1 MIPNANKSIT
11 ITRQMAAK
19 VATAT
24 AICAVI
30 LAAGACK
37 QKSTGISMLRAN
49 DSFPAPFSATL
60 SASPSGWSVQIGDS
74 GITGLTVSETSYVT
88 SATKMPGISEGAQT
102 SGAMSFTANI
112 NYTFQFN
119 VTKDGGTPVLCETSY
134 AAPLNYQV
142 EKTFIK
148 CNSNFN
154 ASPNGGPSTL
164 EPSSDAESD
173 TTMGRYISD
182 NTVTISVA
190 LMVNGRSMSPASI
203 ARWEALETKVKAII
217 IGRYGGN
224 GAGASADVTYT
235 IQADVKVTD
244 ANTLAAALISAYGGS
259 SSSTDPSQTRK
270 ICSCMVTVCTAGE
283 CSVPALQAIPS
294 ITDPVQCAAKS
305 GTIANSNSD
314 PSSLFNDQM
323 TTTEYLQCSM
333 Q

>member
-1 MIPNANKSIT
+1 VIPNANKSIT
-11 ITRQMAAK
+11 ITRQMATKA
-19 VATAT
+19 ATAT

-30 LAAGACK
+30 LSAGACK

-60 SASPSGWSVQIGDS
+60 SASPSGWSVQIGDGGS
-74 GITGLTVSETSYVT
+74 ITGLTVSETSYVT

-154 ASPNGGPSTL
+154 ASPNGGPSTP
-164 EPSSDAESD
+164 ESASDADSD
-173 TTMGRYISD
+173 KTMGRYISE
-182 NTVTISVA
+182 NTVAISDA
-190 LMVNGRSMSPASI
+190 LMINGRSMSPASI
-203 ARWEALETKVKAII
+203 ARWETLETKVKAI

-235 IQADVKVTD
+235 IQADVRVTD
-244 ANTLAAALISAYGGS
+244 ANTVAAALIAAYGGS
-259 SSSTDPSQTRK
+259 STRK
-270 ICSCMVTVCTAGE
+270 VCSCMVTVCTAGE
-283 CSVPALQAIPS
+283 CSVPVRQAFSS
-294 ITDPVQCAAKS
+294 ITDLNECTAKS

>member
-1 MIPNANKSIT
+1 
-11 ITRQMAAK
+11 MATKA
-19 VATAT
+19 ATAT

-30 LAAGACK
+30 LSAGACK

-60 SASPSGWSVQIGDS
+60 SASPSGWSVQIGDGGS
-74 GITGLTVSETSYVT
+74 ITGLTVSETSYVT

-154 ASPNGGPSTL
+154 ASPNGGPSTP
-164 EPSSDAESD
+164 ESASDADSD
-173 TTMGRYISD
+173 KTMGRYISE
-182 NTVTISVA
+182 NTVAISDA
-190 LMVNGRSMSPASI
+190 LMINGRSMSPASI
-203 ARWEALETKVKAII
+203 ARWETLETKVKAI

-235 IQADVKVTD
+235 IQADVRVTD
-244 ANTLAAALISAYGGS
+244 ANTVAAALIAAYGGS
-259 SSSTDPSQTRK
+259 STRK
-270 ICSCMVTVCTAGE
+270 VCSCMVTVCTAGE
-283 CSVPALQAIPS
+283 CSVPVRQAFSS
-294 ITDPVQCAAKS
+294 ITDLNECTAKS

>member
-1 MIPNANKSIT
+1 
-11 ITRQMAAK
+11 MAAK
-19 VATAT
+19 AATAT
-24 AICAVI
+24 AICGMI
-30 LAAGACK
+30 LAAGGCK

-60 SASPSGWSVQIGDS
+60 SASPGGWSVQIGDS

-148 CNSNFN
+148 CNSDF
-154 ASPNGGPSTL
+154 SGTPNGGPSTL
-164 EPSSDAESD
+164 ESGSDAESD
-173 TTMGRYISD
+173 EIMGQYIS
-182 NTVTISVA
+182 TSRVTISSA
-190 LMVNGRSMSPASI
+190 LEVNSPPMSQKSI
-203 ARWEALETKVKAII
+203 ARWKALETKVIDI
-217 IGRYGGN
+217 LGRYDGN
-224 GAGASADVTYT
+224 GAGASAEVTYT
-235 IQADVKVTD
+235 IQADVRVTD
-244 ANTLAAALISAYGGS
+244 ANTVAVALIAAYGGS
-259 SSSTDPSQTRK
+259 SSSTDPSPTRK
-270 ICSCMVTVCTAGE
+270 VCFCLVTVCTAGE
-283 CSVPALQAIPS
+283 CSAAILQPISS
-294 ITDPVQCAAKS
+294 ITDPAQCTAKS
-305 GTIANSNSD
+305 GTINNSNSD

>member
-102 SGAMSFTANI
+102 SGAMSFTANM
-112 NYTFQFN
+112 NYTFQFT
-119 VTKDGGTPVLCETSY
+119 VRKGDGLPVLCETSY
-134 AAPLNYQV
+134 AAPLNYSV
-142 EKTFIK
+142 EKAFIK
-148 CNSNFN
+148 CNSDF
-154 ASPNGGPSTL
+154 SGTPNGGPSTL
-164 EPSSDAESD
+164 ESGSDAESD
-173 TTMGRYISD
+173 EIMGQYIS
-182 NTVTISVA
+182 TSRVTISGA
-190 LMVNGRSMSPASI
+190 LEVNSPPMSQKSI
-203 ARWEALETKVKAII
+203 ARWKALETKVIAIL
-217 IGRYGGN
+217 GRYGGN
-224 GAGASADVTYT
+224 GAGASAEVTYT
-235 IQADVKVTD
+235 IQADVRVTD
-244 ANTLAAALISAYGGS
+244 ANAVAAALIAAYGGS
-259 SSSTDPSQTRK
+259 STAK
-270 ICSCMVTVCTAGE
+270 VCSCLVTVCTAGE
-283 CSVPALQAIPS
+283 CSVPVRQAFSS
-294 ITDPVQCAAKS
+294 ITDLTECTAKS
-305 GTIANSNSD
+305 GTINNSNSD

-323 TTTEYLQCSM
+323 TTTEYSQCSM

>member
-1 MIPNANKSIT
+1 
-11 ITRQMAAK
+11 MATKA
-19 VATAT
+19 ATAT

-30 LAAGACK
+30 LSAGACK
-37 QKSTGISMLRAN
+37 QKTTGISMLRAN

-134 AAPLNYQV
+134 AAPLNYSV

-148 CNSNFN
+148 CNGNFN
-154 ASPNGGPSTL
+154 ASPNGDSSTL
-164 EPSSDAESD
+164 ESASDADSD
-173 TTMGRYISD
+173 KTMGRYISE
-182 NTVTISVA
+182 NTVTIRDA
-190 LMVNGRSMSPASI
+190 LMLNSRSMSPASI
-203 ARWEALETKVKAII
+203 ARWEALETKVIAIL
-217 IGRYGGN
+217 GRYGGN
-224 GAGASADVTYT
+224 GDGASAEVTYT

-244 ANTLAAALISAYGGS
+244 ANTVAAALIAAYGGS
-259 SSSTDPSQTRK
+259 STRK
-270 ICSCMVTVCTAGE
+270 VCSCMVTVCTAGE
-283 CSVPALQAIPS
+283 CSVPVRQAFSS
-294 ITDPVQCAAKS
+294 ITDLNECTAKS

>member
-1 MIPNANKSIT
+1 
-11 ITRQMAAK
+11 MATKA
-19 VATAT
+19 ATAT

-30 LAAGACK
+30 LSAGACK

-49 DSFPAPFSATL
+49 DRFNAPFSATL

-74 GITGLTVSETSYVT
+74 DITGLTVSETSYVT
-88 SATKMPGISEGAQT
+88 SATKMPGILEGSQT
-102 SGAMSFTANI
+102 SGAMSFTANM

-119 VTKDGGTPVLCETSY
+119 VSKDGGTPVLCETSY
-134 AAPLNYQV
+134 AAPLNYSV

-164 EPSSDAESD
+164 EPSSDADSD
-173 TTMGRYISD
+173 KTMGRYISE
-182 NTVTISVA
+182 NTVTIRDA
-190 LMVNGRSMSPASI
+190 LILNRKSMSPASI
-203 ARWEALETKVKAII
+203 ARWEVLEPKVIAIL
-217 IGRYGGN
+217 GRYGDN

-244 ANTLAAALISAYGGS
+244 AYSVAKALIAAYGGG
-259 SSSTDPSQTRK
+259 SSSTDPSQTSK
-270 ICSCMVTVCTAGE
+270 VCFCTVTVCTAGE
-283 CSVPALQAIPS
+283 CSAAILQPISS
-294 ITDPVQCAAKS
+294 ITDPVQCSAKS

-323 TTTEYLQCSM
+323 TTTEYSQCSM

>member
-1 MIPNANKSIT
+1 
-11 ITRQMAAK
+11 MAAK

-102 SGAMSFTANI
+102 SGVMSFTANM

-119 VTKDGGTPVLCETSY
+119 VRKAEGLPVLCETSY
-134 AAPLNYQV
+134 AAPLNYSV
-142 EKTFIK
+142 ERTFIK
-148 CNSNFN
+148 CNSDF
-154 ASPNGGPSTL
+154 SGTPNGGPSTP
-164 EPSSDAESD
+164 ESASDADSD
-173 TTMGRYISD
+173 KTMGRYISE
-182 NTVTISVA
+182 NTVAISDA
-190 LMVNGRSMSPASI
+190 LMINDRSMSPASI
-203 ARWEALETKVKAII
+203 ARWKALETKVIAIL
-217 IGRYGGN
+217 GRYGGN
-224 GAGASADVTYT
+224 GAGASAEVTYT
-235 IQADVKVTD
+235 IQADAKVTD
-244 ANTLAAALISAYGGS
+244 ANTVAVALIAAYGGS
-259 SSSTDPSQTRK
+259 STRK
-270 ICSCMVTVCTAGE
+270 VCSCLVTVCTAGE
-283 CSVPALQAIPS
+283 CSVPVRQAFSS
-294 ITDPVQCAAKS
+294 ITDLPECTAKS
-305 GTIANSNSD
+305 GTINNSNSD